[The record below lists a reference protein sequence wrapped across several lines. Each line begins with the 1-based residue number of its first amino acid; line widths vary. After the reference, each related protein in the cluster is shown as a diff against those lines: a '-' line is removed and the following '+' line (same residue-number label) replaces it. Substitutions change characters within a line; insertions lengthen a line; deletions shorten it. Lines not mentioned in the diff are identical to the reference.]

1 MAMAARMMSCCATA
15 TARLCRA
22 AVVDRAQCL
31 GSVQRLSAAAVVLD
45 GRVVREERVRI
56 RRIHRKVECSSAG
69 LNAVSETGGAESG
82 VQIQLY
88 NTMKRQKELFRP
100 IVPGKV
106 SMYVC
111 GVTSY
116 DYSHIGHARVYV
128 AFDVLFRYLKS
139 VGYDVTYVR
148 NFTDIDDKI
157 INRANELGEDPVKL
171 SRRFCDEFQVDMELL
186 RCLPPNVEPRVTD
199 HIPQI
204 VEMISKII
212 ENGNAYVM
220 EGGDVYFSVDTLP
233 SYGCLSGRK
242 QEENRAGER
251 VTVDNRKQN
260 PADFALWKSTKPGE
274 PAWDSPWGSGR
285 PGWHIECSAMSAEHL
300 GYKFDIHGGGMDLVF
315 PHHENE
321 IAQSCA
327 ACADSRVSYW
337 LHNGFVTV
345 DSEKMSKSL
354 GNFFTIREVLELYH
368 PLALRWFLLGTH
380 YRSPVNYSK
389 RQLEL
394 ASDRIFY
401 LYQALADCEQVMS
414 EQDSKVTGGNPSKEA
429 AELVT
434 SFKTT
439 FKSSMADDLHTPVV
453 VSSFSDPLKFMNNL
467 LHTRKGRKDKSR
479 VASLQLLMAKIEEV
493 LSILGFQVPSYS
505 KVLDEIK
512 ILALKRAGLSM
523 DDLAARFQER
533 AAAREAKD
541 YARSDQIRS
550 ELAAVGIALMDGGD
564 GTLWRP
570 AAVAEEQ
577 LQTA

>member
-1 MAMAARMMSCCATA
+1 MATRMITCCTTA
-15 TARLCRA
+15 LLSRA
-22 AVVDRAQCL
+22 IVAPRTFSRPLAI
-31 GSVQRLSAAAVVLD
+31 SFRLSASDASWHGTGIRD
-45 GRVVREERVRI
+45 ERVRAL
-56 RRIHRKVECSSAG
+56 RLHRNLYSRACASAG
-69 LNAVSETGGAESG
+69 AENASAGNE

-88 NTMKRQKELFRP
+88 NTMKKQKEVFQP

-111 GVTSY
+111 GVTTY

-157 INRANELGEDPVKL
+157 IKRANEVGEDPLNL

-186 RCLPPNVEPRVTD
+186 RCLPPNVEPRVSD

-204 VEMISKII
+204 IKMISQII
-212 ENGNAYVM
+212 ENKNGYVM
-220 EGGDVYFSVDTLP
+220 EGGDVYFEVDTLP
-233 SYGCLSGRK
+233 TYGCLSGRK

-251 VTVDNRKQN
+251 VLVDNRKRN
-260 PADFALWKSTKPGE
+260 PADFALWKSAKPGE
-274 PAWDSPWGSGR
+274 PAWDSPWGPGR

-300 GYKFDIHGGGMDLVF
+300 GHKFDIHGGGMDLIF

-327 ACADSRVSYW
+327 ACADSRVGYW

-345 DSEKMSKSL
+345 DNEKMSKSV

-380 YRSPVNYSK
+380 YRAPVNYSK
-389 RQLEL
+389 RQLEV
-394 ASDRIFY
+394 ASDRVFYIFQT
-401 LYQALADCEQVMS
+401 LVDCEQILSQQV
-414 EQDSKVTGGNPSKEA
+414 DKVAACNPSKEA
-429 AELVT
+429 IELVK
-434 SFKTT
+434 SIKNT
-439 FKSSMADDLHTPVV
+439 FRTSMADDLNTPVV
-453 VSSFSDPLKFMNNL
+453 VASFSESFKFMNDL
-467 LHTRKGRKDKSR
+467 MHTRKGRKDKTR
-479 VASLQLLMAKIEEV
+479 LVSLQLLITEIQEV
-493 LSILGFQVPSYS
+493 MNVLGFQIPSYS
-505 KVLDEIK
+505 KVLDEIRA
-512 ILALKRAGLSM
+512 LALKRAGMSM
-523 DDLAARFQER
+523 NDLAARLQER
-533 AAAREAKD
+533 ASAREAKD
-541 YARSDQIRS
+541 YARSDQIRL
-550 ELAAVGIALMDGGD
+550 ELAAAGIGLMDGGD

-570 AAVAEEQ
+570 IVIAEEQ

>member
-1 MAMAARMMSCCATA
+1 MAMAARMMICCSTA
-15 TARLCRA
+15 FLSRAKPRVAPFYGART
-22 AVVDRAQCL
+22 QF
-31 GSVQRLSAAAVVLD
+31 
-45 GRVVREERVRI
+45 
-56 RRIHRKVECSSAG
+56 RKICCSSA
-69 LNAVSETGGAESG
+69 VTESD
-82 VQIQLY
+82 IQLF
-88 NTMKRQKELFRP
+88 NTMKRQKEVFKPL
-100 IVPGKV
+100 VPGKV

-157 INRANELGEDPVKL
+157 IKRANELGEDPVAL
-171 SRRFCDEFQVDMELL
+171 SRRFCEEFQVDMELL
-186 RCLPPNVEPRVTD
+186 RCLSPNVEPRVTD

-204 VEMISKII
+204 IKMISKII

-220 EGGDVYFSVDTLP
+220 EGGDVYFAVDTLP
-233 SYGCLSGRK
+233 TYGCLSGRK

-274 PAWDSPWGSGR
+274 PAWDSPWGAGR

-300 GYKFDIHGGGMDLVF
+300 GHKFDIHGGGMDLIF

-327 ACADSRVSYW
+327 ACADSRISYW

-380 YRSPVNYSK
+380 YRAPVNYSK
-389 RQLEL
+389 RQLEM

-401 LYQALADCEQVMS
+401 LFQALADAEQVLN
-414 EQDSKVTGGNPSKEA
+414 EQGSKEATGNPSKEA
-429 AELVT
+429 TELAK
-434 SFKTT
+434 SFKAI

-453 VSSFSDPLKFMNNL
+453 VASFSDPLKFMNNL
-467 LHTRKGRKDKSR
+467 LHTKKGRKDKAR
-479 VASLQLLMAKIEEV
+479 LPSLQLLMSEIERAMD
-493 LSILGFQVPSYS
+493 ILGFQVSSYS
-505 KVLDEIK
+505 KVLNEIK
-512 ILALKRAGLSM
+512 ELALKRAGLSM
-523 DDLAARFQER
+523 DDLTARCQER
-533 AAAREAKD
+533 AAARNAKD
-541 YARSDQIRS
+541 YARSDQIRL

-570 AAVAEEQ
+570 AAVTEEQ